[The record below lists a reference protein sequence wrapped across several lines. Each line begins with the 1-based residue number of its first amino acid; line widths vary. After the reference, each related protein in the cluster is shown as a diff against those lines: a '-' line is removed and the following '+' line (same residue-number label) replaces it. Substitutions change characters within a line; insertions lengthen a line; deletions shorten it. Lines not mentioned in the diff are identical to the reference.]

1 MSTKALDLRTLH
13 CPVSSVVTA
22 SVDNVAAES
31 DHPPAP
37 PLPLK
42 EELLVQE
49 EEGATGDKEDTG
61 THTGKEHTW
70 PQVVLTT

>member
-1 MSTKALDLRTLH
+1 MSIKALDPHTLH

-22 SVDNVAAES
+22 SVDDVAAES
-31 DHPPAP
+31 DDHPAP

-61 THTGKEHTW
+61 THTGKEHT
-70 PQVVLTT
+70 

>member
-1 MSTKALDLRTLH
+1 MSTKALGLRTLH

-49 EEGATGDKEDTG
+49 EEGATGDTG